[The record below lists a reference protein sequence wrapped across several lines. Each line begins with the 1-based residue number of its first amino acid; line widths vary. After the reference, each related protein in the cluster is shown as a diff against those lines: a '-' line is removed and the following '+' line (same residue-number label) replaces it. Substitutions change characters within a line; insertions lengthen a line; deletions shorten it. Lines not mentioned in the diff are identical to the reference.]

1 MKRTVSRLHHILLL
15 TLSSAGRERARR
27 LHAAETD
34 ALLSARRMRMLRH
47 LACIGQYQLAI
58 ADLAR
63 RQAVAAHPDV
73 KGQAQA
79 VLDALSA
86 AIARELVDYA
96 NGQTEVLR

>member
-63 RQAVAAHPDV
+63 RQAVAAHPDAGLRRV
-73 KGQAQA
+73 PG
-79 VLDALSA
+79 LSDVSGKP
-86 AIARELVDYA
+86 L
-96 NGQTEVLR
+96 T